1 MSSAS
6 SPSSPNTLISP
17 SNWDPKSFAH
27 WGHNED
33 TYDGNNCD
41 GDSDDGNNCDGDSD
55 DGNNCDGDSDDG
67 NDDNGADG
75 TWVGT
80 DAGGDVGDV
89 GDDDGN
95 FQRTREK
102 GQEEELGIDRL
113 CDVLQSAETT

>member
-27 WGHNED
+27 WEHNED

-41 GDSDDGNNCDGDSD
+41 GDSDDGNNCDGD
-55 DGNNCDGDSDDG
+55 NCDGDSDDG

-89 GDDDGN
+89 GDDDEN
-95 FQRTREK
+95 VQRTRRK

-113 CDVLQSAETT
+113 CDVLRSAETT